1 MVKETIKH
9 AAIIRSD
16 GILEIA
22 KGHPEIIKRCPY
34 GTCKAGSKM
43 GFVTSTGRYVD
54 RLEALKIAIEAGQI
68 NKDMDT
74 IRQSGL
80 ISENIWSDTEH
91 KYDSE
96 KGYYISEEE

>member
-1 MVKETIKH
+1 MVETIKH
-9 AAIIRSD
+9 AAVIRSD

-22 KGHPEIIKRCPY
+22 KNHGEIIKRCPY
-34 GTCKAGSKM
+34 GTCKQGSSQ

-54 RLEALKIAIEAGQI
+54 REEALKIALDSKQI
-68 NKDMDT
+68 KSDLDT

-80 ISENIWSDTEH
+80 ISENIWADSGY

-96 KGYYISEEE
+96 KGYYV